1 MPTCNS
7 SNHLLYPQSK
17 FLRNQTNITTQSN
30 KKIKINTVHAMIFFE
45 CIPEMERYRPRERRV
60 TLWWRRRS
68 SPEAMAGGVGVRRS
82 RGDGRELG
90 ERDGRPMGDH
100 KSKQGFL
107 LMIGKSGKRLENCER
122 AESEEEKMGE
132 QGRGKML
139 ASEWGDLT
147 RDRRGK

>member
-1 MPTCNS
+1 MHTGDG
-7 SNHLLYPQSK
+7 
-17 FLRNQTNITTQSN
+17 
-30 KKIKINTVHAMIFFE
+30 E
-45 CIPEMERYRPRERRV
+45 IPAQREESDYV
-60 TLWWRRRS
+60 VEKEEL
-68 SPEAMAGGVGVRRS
+68 AGGNGRGMGVRRS

-90 ERDGRPMGDH
+90 ERDGHPMGDH

>member
-1 MPTCNS
+1 LN
-7 SNHLLYPQSK
+7 
-17 FLRNQTNITTQSN
+17 
-30 KKIKINTVHAMIFFE
+30 A
-45 CIPEMERYRPRERRV
+45 YRRWRDTGPERRV

-107 LMIGKSGKRLENCER
+107 LIGKSGKRLENCER

-139 ASEWGDLT
+139 AWEWGDLT
-147 RDRRGK
+147 RDRRGKK